1 MSISAKDIKIL
12 WSRALG
18 RCSMAECRK
27 RLLTEASDAVSS
39 GVTVLGEHCHIVGE
53 RETSPRGVSTLSQ
66 TDRDRY
72 PNLILLCAEHHKIVD
87 DDPETWPVERLHQIK
102 ADHEVWVES
111 LVPES
116 LDDEIETLYARLVN
130 IATEN
135 LQLNRWPDVTAAAIL
150 DRVDQRLIDG
160 VYQFAIA
167 VTGTIW
173 PGRIVELEVELKN
186 LAERGSAYIDMYL
199 IRARPDFN
207 GSWTR
212 DNRWKER
219 WRDDYH
225 EELARVHNWER
236 ECVRLLFNLT
246 AALNR
251 FADVV
256 RSTIRPTYFLSSGK
270 FFVVDMVGV
279 LSHLQPK
286 VYFPESYREEQG
298 TGRHE
303 RAESEQQG

>member
-18 RCSMAECRK
+18 RCSMGECRR

-53 RETSPRGVSTLSQ
+53 REASPRGVSTLSQ

-72 PNLILLCAEHHKIVD
+72 PNLILLCAEHHKIID

-102 ADHEVWVES
+102 ADHEIWVES
-111 LVPES
+111 LVPDA
-116 LDDEIETLYARLVN
+116 LDDEIRSIYARLVN
-130 IATEN
+130 TATEN
-135 LQLNRWPDVTAAAIL
+135 LQLNSWPDVTAAAIV
-150 DRVDQRLIDG
+150 DRVDQRFIDG
-160 VYQFAIA
+160 IYQFGIA
-167 VTGTIW
+167 VAGTIW
-173 PGRIVELEVELKN
+173 PGRIVDLEEELKN
-186 LAERGSAYIDMYL
+186 LAQRATAYIDRYL
-199 IRARPDFN
+199 ARARPEN

-225 EELARVHNWER
+225 EELARVHQWER
-236 ECVRLLFNLT
+236 DCVRLLFNLT

-251 FADVV
+251 FAEVV
-256 RSTIRPTYFLSSGK
+256 RRTLRPTYFLSSGK
-270 FFVVDMVGV
+270 FYVVDMIGV

-286 VYFPESYREEQG
+286 VYFVEVYQDERDVERGEQTVTEES
-298 TGRHE
+298 
-303 RAESEQQG
+303 AD